1 LDEQT
6 RNEIGMLISKLEH
19 MTRQKEQMK
28 EDKKLIKQ
36 LTDSINIY
44 LEEKPLYTK
53 LTILF
58 AGLAIGIFFGTL
70 F

>member
-1 LDEQT
+1 
-6 RNEIGMLISKLEH
+6 